1 MVTGSRV
8 CEYHRLLFHTH
19 LLIIFFSKHRIWI
32 LFSLFCFFC
41 LFFFFLC
48 LLFLPLLLFFLFFK
62 FVFLFFF
69 LLLLIFLYHFYGR
82 PLKGWPRM
90 RGVTFSWMR
99 RCVTFSFVPC
109 VFSVVCFKY
118 FVKLSSVCVLLLSV
132 CVDLLQ
138 VPGLTALA

>member
-1 MVTGSRV
+1 MVTGRRV
-8 CEYHRLLFHTH
+8 CEYHRLLFHIH

-48 LLFLPLLLFFLFFK
+48 LFFLPLLFSFFFLLFFK

-69 LLLLIFLYHFYGR
+69 FFSSSFFIISKVALLRAGPELEELLFPGLGDALR
-82 PLKGWPRM
+82 
-90 RGVTFSWMR
+90 
-99 RCVTFSFVPC
+99 FSFVPC
-109 VFSVVCFKY
+109 VFSVVFFKY
-118 FVKLSSVCVLLLSV
+118 SVKLSSV

-138 VPGLTALA
+138 VPGFTALAYV